1 MSMFAIQEGPFA
13 GTSFTF
19 QEAVQSL
26 VGIDLIEKAAIMMSA
41 LNQAFLKHYDPKA
54 GWAVVIEGAMVGID
68 MSPLPSESAIG
79 QPVPCAK
86 FDAKLISPEGRTLA
100 TASTLWTIC
109 GPTSWEKGETNAR
122 LRLYEAS
129 GLQTRFDLPEGAN
142 LAKPVSQGLGKGAK
156 PAATPV
162 VGSKKEGT
170 ILSFR
175 PFTESTEKETP
186 AQDATAAVHVDVTP
200 AVEAVEVAASA
211 PAVQADVV
219 HVADVVA
226 EEAAETIAKV
236 EVEVVAPAEKVVV
249 PTKTEAQAKGRRG
262 QTKKRELDRD
272 APISPELLERCTTM
286 ARMKFKKV
294 PEMSTT
300 GEALDFLTNLVA

>member
-1 MSMFAIQEGPFA
+1 MSMFEIHDGPFA

-26 VGIDLIEKAAIMMSA
+26 VGIDQIEKAAIMMSA

-68 MSPLPSESAIG
+68 MSPLPSESATG

-100 TASTLWTIC
+100 TASSLWTIC

-142 LAKPVSQGLGKGAK
+142 LTKPVPQGPGKGVK
-156 PAATPV
+156 PAATSV

-175 PFTESTEKETP
+175 PFTESTASE
-186 AQDATAAVHVDVTP
+186 AQSQNAAATVQVDATTV
-200 AVEAVEVAASA
+200 VEAVEIAASA
-211 PAVQADVV
+211 PAVPADVV
-219 HVADVVA
+219 HVAAVAA
-226 EEAAETIAKV
+226 EEAATPVAEV
-236 EVEVVAPAEKVVV
+236 EVEVVAPVETLVV

-262 QTKKRELDRD
+262 QAKKRELDRS
-272 APISPELLERCTTM
+272 APISPELLERCKTM
-286 ARMKFKKV
+286 ARMKFKKM
-294 PEMSTT
+294 PEMSNT
-300 GEALDFLTNLVA
+300 GDALDFLTNLGA